1 MVMKP
6 EDQNMMGN
14 AQASQPRGGLLGLF
28 DKAMKTN
35 EETGLSPLQ
44 NFAAALD
51 PLIMKDMRGG
61 EGIRKQGVQRATS
74 ISKNK
79 TVDMLRK
86 QGRNDL
92 ADAVMNGTIAAKEAF
107 GVMQNEKAADTAFGR
122 EKDLISFRAGLER
135 QAASG
140 NPNVQSSKMLPDD
153 SGVVLTMKNGDIV
166 VKTIGG
172 KSGTGEILFGQAALD
187 FANSAHDKYTSRQE
201 GVNKARRTGT
211 NVADIETGGQAASA
225 TQEGQ
230 VTGGKIGEL
239 KFELAEMQSSMPGLQ
254 TVVQK
259 LSDLSD
265 TATYTKLGVAADTLR
280 KEFQL
285 EPGAGAI
292 DRDEYL
298 AVVDNQVLPL
308 LRQTFGA
315 QFTVEEGKS
324 LRATLGDPDKTP
336 ASKKRV
342 LNAFIEQKERNIL
355 AKAEAIN
362 ILNQPFKFNNVQDT
376 IVSPTLNPVT
386 APSIINGYSVEEVID

>member
-1 MVMKP
+1 MVMNLQDEEMNK
-6 EDQNMMGN
+6 
-14 AQASQPRGGLLGLF
+14 PRGGLLGLF
-28 DKAMKTN
+28 DKAMKSDDD
-35 EETGLSPLQ
+35 TGLSPLQ

-51 PLIMKDMRGG
+51 PLILKDLRGG
-61 EGIRKQGVQRATS
+61 EGIRQQGAQRAAS
-74 ISKNK
+74 MSKNK

-92 ADAVMNGTIAAKEAF
+92 ANAVMNGTIGAKEAF
-107 GVMQNEKAADTAFGR
+107 SVMQGEKSADTAFGR
-122 EKDLISFRAGLER
+122 QKDLIQLKSGLD
-135 QAASG
+135 SS
-140 NPNVQSSKMLPDD
+140 PNVQSSKLLPDD
-153 SGVVLTMKNGDIV
+153 SGVVMTMRNGDVV
-166 VKTIGG
+166 VKTVGG
-172 KSGTGEILFGQAALD
+172 ETLTGQAALD
-187 FANSAHDKYTSRQE
+187 FSKAAHQIYTSRQE
-201 GVNKARRTGT
+201 SIFGARRTGT

-239 KFELAEMQSSMPGLQ
+239 KFELDEMQSSMPGLQ

-355 AKAEAIN
+355 AKVEAIN

-376 IVSPTLNPVT
+376 IVSPTLKPVA
-386 APSIINGYSVEEVID
+386 APSIINGYSVEEVIN